1 MSTTPDQRLAR
12 TFVTLADTLVAD
24 FDVLDFLCLLT
35 ERSVEHL
42 AVDAAGVI
50 LSDQRGGWRPA
61 ASSTERPDLIG
72 LFTAQ
77 AEQGPCSECV
87 VTGAPVTSS
96 DLSTPHE
103 LSRWPRFAPAALDA
117 GFRAASAVPLRL
129 REQTIG
135 ALTLLN
141 HEPTELDA
149 DTLSIA
155 QALADIATIGFLH
168 HRAVTHDELLY
179 EQLETTM
186 HQRAIIEQ
194 AKGVLAEYGNLDMD
208 QAFTHLRHYAHT
220 QRRRL
225 SAIARELAEDTLHPS
240 AILTRKS

>member
-1 MSTTPDQRLAR
+1 MSITQDQRLAR

-61 ASSTERPDLIG
+61 ASSTERPDLVA
-72 LFTAQ
+72 LFAVQ

-87 VTGAPVTSS
+87 ATGAPVTSA

-103 LSRWPRFAPAALDA
+103 LSRWPLFAPAALDA
-117 GFRAASAVPLRL
+117 GFRAAAAVPLRL

-149 DTLSIA
+149 GTLTIA

-168 HRAVTHDELLY
+168 HRAVTRDELLH

-186 HQRAIIEQ
+186 QQRAIIEQ

-208 QAFTHLRHYAHT
+208 RAFARLRDYARA
-220 QRRRL
+220 QRRPL
-225 SAIARELAEDTLHPS
+225 SAVARELAEDILHPS
-240 AILTRKS
+240 AIAARKT

>member
-1 MSTTPDQRLAR
+1 MNTTPDQRLAR

-61 ASSTERPDLIG
+61 ASSTERPDLVD
-72 LFTAQ
+72 LFSTQ
-77 AEQGPCSECV
+77 AEEGPCSDCV
-87 VTGAPVTSS
+87 ATGEPVTSS

-103 LSRWPRFAPAALDA
+103 LGRWPRFAPAALDA

-141 HEPTELDA
+141 HEPTEPDA
-149 DTLSIA
+149 DTIAIA
-155 QALADIATIGFLH
+155 QALADIATIGILH
-168 HRAVTHDELLY
+168 HRAVTHDELLH
-179 EQLETTM
+179 EQLELTM
-186 HQRAIIEQ
+186 HQRAVIEQ
-194 AKGVLAEYGNLDMD
+194 AKGVLAEYGNLSMD

-220 QRRRL
+220 QHRRL
-225 SAIARELAEDTLHPS
+225 SAVARELAEDLLHPS
-240 AILTRKS
+240 AVLALTS